1 MKRCFRILLTSFRS
15 AERTFLMSTSDTN
28 DVMRSDVIPPQKF
41 SKDIPSYSCKNS
53 NQQAEEIY
61 LETFHEKSHGTS
73 KEENEEKGNP
83 YFQRDSDRGPYK
95 YSYQRTLEELNL
107 MDSFLFEAST
117 EDSEDAKK
125 IAKIIIERVTGHT
138 VRNLT
143 VETQKDLK
151 GIVRNNRGIRMD
163 IYSKE
168 TDGDTILRIYDI
180 EPNNYREPELP
191 GRSRFYQSMIDAK
204 LLSSGEK
211 FETLPELMMIWIL
224 PYDPFGDDRMIY
236 TVKNIVTENPN
247 LVYNDGV
254 EKLFVYTRGTKGGS
268 PKLKEL
274 LRYLEET
281 VPENAVDEE
290 LREMQTIVG
299 KVKHRKDVGEHYM
312 TLQEIIDFEKQY
324 SYEDGLEAGREYGLR
339 EGMEAGRESGL
350 KEGLTAA
357 IRMLK
362 DLHISEPAACRS
374 LAEQFHLTEE
384 EAAEYM
390 KQFQI

>member
-1 MKRCFRILLTSFRS
+1 
-15 AERTFLMSTSDTN
+15 MSISNTN
-28 DVMRSDVIPPQKF
+28 DVMRSDAISPQKF

-73 KEENEEKGNP
+73 KEENEEKGNQH
-83 YFQRDSDRGPYK
+83 FKENSDRGFHQH
-95 YSYQRTLEELNL
+95 SYQRTLEELNL

-350 KEGLTAA
+350 KEGLETGFMNGITAA

-362 DLHISEPAACRS
+362 DLRIPESAACRS

-390 KQFQI
+390 KQSQI